1 MFEFV
6 YDRGKVFATLPR
18 ISYEDGYCSFE
29 GEFFA
34 RPLFSIHSSEDVDTE
49 LVRPLLQLYRQPAA
63 AT

>member
-49 LVRPLLQLYRQPAA
+49 LVRSLLQLYRQLIA